1 MAVQMTKAQKV
12 AAEKKAVALAKK
24 LADKAAL
31 VAQGKAAEKAE
42 AVRLSKVRK
51 FTVSHPRIPRMHHP
65 VQNVYIYPGEAVE
78 LELDNFLQCQIDAGL
93 IVEVK

>member
-24 LADKAAL
+24 LA
-31 VAQGKAAEKAE
+31 EK
-42 AVRLSKVRK
+42 KVRK